1 MAIEYDMPLGML
13 VRKMYCAGCGT
24 RLVRKQ
30 VRKQYQR
37 SEGGF
42 RNTLSNRSIINVGSY
57 TTVTYVYRCPNCHR
71 ETSYEEQVKVAKI
84 QARTGRKILT
94 EEAWPGEPGKEGSG
108 E

>member
-1 MAIEYDMPLGML
+1 MAIEYEMPLGML

-24 RLVRKQ
+24 RLARKQ

-37 SEGGF
+37 GEDGF
-42 RNTLSNRSIINVGSY
+42 RNTLSNRSFINVHAY
-57 TTVTYVYRCPNCHR
+57 TTVTYVYCGPNCHR

-94 EEAWPGEPGKEGSG
+94 EEACP
-108 E
+108 